1 MIRGIQFKRNRPMG
15 GRFSAIAVVLLGLAA
30 TLLPVL
36 GAAQA
41 IAQVPIQVS
50 GGWARATPPGIS
62 VGAAYLL
69 IRNSGPAD
77 TLIGIDCPLA
87 ESVEMHSSTLEG
99 GVMHMRPVTELVL
112 PAHGEI
118 RFAPESLH
126 VMLLGLKSPL
136 VTGQHLRLGL
146 TFKSGTRVS
155 ADVVVRGLSD
165 DGVSG

>member
-1 MIRGIQFKRNRPMG
+1 MIGRTQFRRDPRMGSHFSGIV
-15 GRFSAIAVVLLGLAA
+15 VVLLGFAA
-30 TLLPVL
+30 TLLPIA

-41 IAQVPIQVS
+41 APQGPIQVS
-50 GGWARATPPGIS
+50 GAWARATPPGIS

-69 IRNSGPAD
+69 IRNSGPPD
-77 TLIGIDCPLA
+77 TLIRIDCPLA
-87 ESVEMHSSTLEG
+87 ESVEMHSSNLEG
-99 GVMHMRPVTELVL
+99 GVMHMRPVTELAL

-136 VTGQHLRLGL
+136 VAGQHLRLGL
-146 TFKSGTRVS
+146 TFKSGARVS

>member
-1 MIRGIQFKRNRPMG
+1 MIRGLQFKRNREMAG
-15 GRFSAIAVVLLGLAA
+15 HFSALAVVLLSFAA
-30 TLLPVL
+30 ALLPVPA
-36 GAAQA
+36 AAQP
-41 IAQVPIQVS
+41 IPQVPIEVS
-50 GGWARATPPGIS
+50 GAWARATPPGIS
-62 VGAAYLL
+62 VGAVYLL
-69 IRNSGPAD
+69 IRNSGPTD
-77 TLIGIDCPLA
+77 TLIRIDCPLA
-87 ESVEMHSSTLEG
+87 ESVEMHSSTLQG

-136 VTGQHLRLGL
+136 VAGQHLRLGL
-146 TFKSGTRVS
+146 MFKSGTRVS

>member
-1 MIRGIQFKRNRPMG
+1 MIAGIQFKRNGRMI
-15 GRFSAIAVVLLGLAA
+15 GRFSAIALVFLGLAA
-30 TLLPVL
+30 ALLPVL

-41 IAQVPIQVS
+41 ITQVPIQVS
-50 GGWARATPPGIS
+50 GAWARATPPGIS

-77 TLIGIDCPLA
+77 TLVRIDCPVA

-99 GVMHMRPVTELVL
+99 GVTHMRPVAELAL

-136 VTGQHLRLGL
+136 VAGQHLRLGL
-146 TFKSGTRVS
+146 TFKSGARVS

-165 DGVSG
+165 DGASG